1 MYYKHQKIVEIDLLQ
16 RASVASKEIY
26 SGYGFHKYP
35 SLKDNG
41 LYRGLKA
48 FLELILFLSIQ
59 VYIKKVLGVK
69 TALH

>member
-1 MYYKHQKIVEIDLLQ
+1 MYYKHQKIVGIALLQ

-35 SLKDNG
+35 LKDNE

-48 FLELILFLSIQ
+48 FLELIVFLSIQ
-59 VYIKKVLGVK
+59 VYIKKVLRVK